1 VSKQTILFF
10 DIDLTLVSN
19 RFSGRLLDKLLHEM
33 LESSGKTLDELADE
47 LGAENTRRQQDDPD
61 NLLTMDWDDMVQ
73 QLARQYGVTLSD
85 TVDRLWLEYAAT
97 DGVDVLDNAPQVL
110 EKLKAEHRQLI
121 IATKGLSKYQDSV
134 LAAAGLT
141 AHFND
146 ILTPDKTGYLKT
158 SPGFFNKYRSHD
170 AIFIH
175 IGDHYYDD
183 VICAKRNG
191 FYSVM
196 RAPLDALAAYDPF
209 ERAKILEQHFSEI
222 ATYPAEGTEIRPDA
236 VIISLEELPEVVSQI
251 EANHKTDKP

>member
-1 VSKQTILFF
+1 VPKQTILFF

-19 RFSGRLLDKLLHEM
+19 RFSGRLLDKLLQEM
-33 LESSGKTLDELADE
+33 LESSGKTLDELAEE
-47 LGAENTRRQQDDPD
+47 LSVENTRRQKDDPD
-61 NLLTMDWDDMVQ
+61 NVLTMDWEDMVQ

-85 TVDRLWLEYAAT
+85 TVDRLWLEYAAS

-110 EKLKAEHRQLI
+110 EKLKADHRLLI
-121 IATKGLSKYQDSV
+121 IATKGLSKYQDCV
-134 LAAAGLT
+134 LEAGGLT
-141 AHFND
+141 SHFND

-158 SPGFFNKYRSHD
+158 SPGFFNKYRSND

-183 VICAKRNG
+183 VICSKRNG

-209 ERAKILEQHFSEI
+209 ERPKLLEQHFSEI
-222 ATYPAEGTEIRPDA
+222 ATYPAEGTEVRPDA
-236 VIISLEELPEVVSQI
+236 VVISLEELPQVVSQI
-251 EANHKTDKP
+251 EARHKV